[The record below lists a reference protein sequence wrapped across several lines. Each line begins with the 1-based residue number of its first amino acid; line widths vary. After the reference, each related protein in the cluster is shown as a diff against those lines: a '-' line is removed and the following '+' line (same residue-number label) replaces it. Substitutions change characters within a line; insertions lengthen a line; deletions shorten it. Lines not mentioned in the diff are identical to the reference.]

1 VTQTEARTTTEA
13 PANPVG
19 AETAAQKRRLPGL
32 RLALLAGVLLWLA
45 CPPVTAWPLAW
56 IAVAPLIV
64 SVTTARH
71 LRQALWRGYLFGW
84 AFLGPVWYWVGLT
97 IVGWTGSAIGW
108 VAWFGLTLILAGF
121 YAAWAGIAWWL
132 ARRAQGG
139 GLIVGLA
146 AAWVVMEWARTLGA
160 LSMPWAQLS
169 YTQYRFLPI
178 LQIADITGAYGVS
191 FLMMLVNGAFAL
203 WWLNR
208 KHSHRM
214 RWVWAALTLTVFCGL
229 YGVARLHEPEEGPT
243 VTVAAM
249 QANFP
254 MRSQADSL
262 TRGLRTFA
270 DLTRQAYA
278 AAPEPPALYV
288 WSETASPGDA
298 VNDPEVREA
307 LLTLAH
313 TYQAPV
319 LVGSRVFDP
328 QSRMESSAS
337 VLFPAEGETPTRY
350 NKQQLVPFGEYIP
363 FRQSLPAFLDDTF
376 HFFTYDVTPGAGPT
390 VLRFTDRRA
399 GTVAL
404 GPFICYEAMY
414 PAYPRAM
421 TRAGANLLVTQS
433 NDGWFRSKAAME
445 QHLAGVVLRAI
456 ENRREVVRS
465 TMTGITCFLDAKGRV
480 LARAPL
486 DTPTF
491 LIRPARLL
499 RGRTLYTRLGDWFVG
514 LCGLLVAAALWPRK
528 ARNRRGTETRRNHG
542 EKQEETGAA

>member
-1 VTQTEARTTTEA
+1 MTQ
-13 PANPVG
+13 ANPITS
-19 AETAAQKRRLPGL
+19 ETKGKTGTPSTAKLQRRLPGL

-64 SVTTARH
+64 SVTTAQR

-97 IVGWTGSAIGW
+97 IVGWTDSPIGW

-121 YAAWAGIAWWL
+121 YAAWAGAAWWL

-139 GLIVGLA
+139 GLIIGLA
-146 AAWVVMEWARTLGA
+146 AAWVVMEWARTLGP

-208 KHSHRM
+208 QHPHRM
-214 RWVWAALTLTVFCGL
+214 RWLWASLTLTVFCGL
-229 YGVARLHEPEEGPT
+229 YGVARLHEPEEGSSI
-243 VTVAAM
+243 TVAAM

-254 MRSQADSL
+254 MRSRDNRLA
-262 TRGLRTFA
+262 RGLRTFA

-278 AAPEPPALYV
+278 AAPELPALYV

-307 LLTLAH
+307 FLTLAR

-319 LVGSRVFDP
+319 LVGSRVSDP
-328 QSRMESSAS
+328 QSRAESSAS
-337 VLFPAEGETPTRY
+337 VLFPAEGDTPTRY
-350 NKQQLVPFGEYIP
+350 DKQQLVPFGEFIP
-363 FRQSLPAFLDDTF
+363 FRKAMPAFLNDTF
-376 HFFTYDVTPGAGPT
+376 HFFDDDVTPGSGAT

-404 GPFICYEAMY
+404 GPFICYETMY

-445 QHLAGVVLRAI
+445 QHLAAVVLRAI

-465 TMTGITCFLDAKGRV
+465 TMTGITCFLDAKGRI

-491 LIRPARLL
+491 LIRPVRLL
-499 RGRTLYTRLGDWFVG
+499 HGQTLYTRLGDWFVG
-514 LCGLLVAAALWPRK
+514 LCGLLIVAALWPRK
-528 ARNRRGTETRRNHG
+528 PRNHR
-542 EKQEETGAA
+542 EKLETG